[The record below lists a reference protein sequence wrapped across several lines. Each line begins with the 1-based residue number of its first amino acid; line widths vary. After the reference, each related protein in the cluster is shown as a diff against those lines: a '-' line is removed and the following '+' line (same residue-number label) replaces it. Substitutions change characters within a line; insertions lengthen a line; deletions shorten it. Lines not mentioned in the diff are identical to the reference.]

1 MYCESC
7 GSLIP
12 DGQKFCSNCG
22 AEAPHAPAYTYLPVN
37 DSYLPANDS
46 VEVDPRSFR
55 NVSVEVPRSSVVNN
69 TAKIG
74 MIFGIVSMV
83 TIFILYTNIV
93 PAAIGL
99 IFSLKGLK
107 KTKELG
113 GKGMCIAG
121 IILSCAGASYWL
133 LAVIMGLSRL
143 ASSIR

>member
-37 DSYLPANDS
+37 DSYLSANDS

-55 NVSVEVPRSSVVNN
+55 NVSVEVPVSSIYNY
-69 TAKIG
+69 TARTG
-74 MIFGIVSMV
+74 MIFGIVSVV
-83 TIFILYTNIV
+83 TLFILYTNIV
-93 PAAIGL
+93 PAVIGM

-107 KTKELG
+107 KADELG
-113 GKGMCIAG
+113 GRPMCVVGIVMSSVGSVYWLIAVIAG
-121 IILSCAGASYWL
+121 IIN
-133 LAVIMGLSRL
+133 L
-143 ASSIR
+143 ASSR